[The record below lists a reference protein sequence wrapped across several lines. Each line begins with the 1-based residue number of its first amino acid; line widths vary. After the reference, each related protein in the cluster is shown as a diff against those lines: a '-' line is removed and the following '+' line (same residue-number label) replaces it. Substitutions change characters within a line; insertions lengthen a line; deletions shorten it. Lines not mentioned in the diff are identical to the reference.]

1 MHGCDYV
8 SLEPAPSGMAMPNIG
23 PVKTSVRSSSK
34 GLLDKCQRLQQ
45 SCTKCFS
52 ADSFE
57 AGGRRALVSRADHR

>member
-45 SCTKCFS
+45 SCTK
-52 ADSFE
+52 
-57 AGGRRALVSRADHR
+57 